1 MNPTEFWIRL
11 AAGVA
16 MMVLGFVLQLG
27 TPSLVLALL
36 GVLWIIWAIIVAARQ
51 VRRAEEVKRN
61 RL

>member
-1 MNPTEFWIRL
+1 
-11 AAGVA
+11 

-27 TPSLVLALL
+27 IPSLVLALL
-36 GVLWIIWAIIVAARQ
+36 GVLWIIWTIIVAARQ